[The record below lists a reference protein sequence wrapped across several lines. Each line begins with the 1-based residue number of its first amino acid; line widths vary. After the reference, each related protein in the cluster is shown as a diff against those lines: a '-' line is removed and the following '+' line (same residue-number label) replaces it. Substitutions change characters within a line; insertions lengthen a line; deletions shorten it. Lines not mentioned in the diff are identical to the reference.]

1 MLDNR
6 MDYKFLYK
14 VQLFLRYNWDFEKKD
29 YELCEKEQRQ
39 KHIFKTM
46 RYINNKLREY
56 FKC

>member
-1 MLDNR
+1 

-29 YELCEKEQRQ
+29 YELCEEEQKQ